1 MNNHPIYI
9 LTIIRLN
16 GEVIQEESNNAPSVK
31 KSYIT
36 NNGFFI
42 NFEKVIETNEVTD
55 RNFVRKY
62 ITCIERKPF
71 DNNKVGVLQVK
82 FINGNSYDDMETKL
96 NEFLFENRYTHQII
110 AIEHA
115 MAYVAVHYKLRNER
129 EIYVYTQS
137 LHEHQNQK

>member
-16 GEVIQEESNNAPSVK
+16 GEVIQEESNNAPSIK
-31 KSYIT
+31 KLYIT
-36 NNGFFI
+36 NNGLSI
-42 NFEKVIETNEVTD
+42 TFEKVVETNEVID

-62 ITCIERKPF
+62 ITCIETKPI
-71 DNNKVGVLQVK
+71 DNNKVGVTQVK
-82 FINGNSYDDMETKL
+82 FINGNSYDEVETKL
-96 NEFLFENRYTHQII
+96 NEFLFENRFTHNII

-129 EIYVYTQS
+129 EIYVYTNS
-137 LHEHQNQK
+137 LHEYQKQK

>member
-16 GEVIQEESNNAPSVK
+16 GEVIQEESNIAPSIK

-36 NNGFFI
+36 NNGLFI
-42 NFEKVIETNEVTD
+42 NFEKVVETNEVID

-71 DNNKVGVLQVK
+71 DNNKVGVTQVK
-82 FINGNSYDDMETKL
+82 FIRGNDYDDMETKL
-96 NEFLFENRYTHQII
+96 NEFLFENRFTYSII

-115 MAYVAVHYKLRNER
+115 MAYVAVHYKLRNEK
-129 EIYVYTQS
+129 EIYAYTKR
-137 LHEHQNQK
+137 LEEYQK

>member
-16 GEVIQEESNNAPSVK
+16 GEVIQEESNNAPSIK
-31 KSYIT
+31 KLYIT
-36 NNGFFI
+36 NNGLSI
-42 NFEKVIETNEVTD
+42 TFEKVVETNEVID

-62 ITCIERKPF
+62 ITCIETKPI

-82 FINGNSYDDMETKL
+82 FINGNSYDDVETKL
-96 NEFLFENRYTHQII
+96 NEFLFENRYTHQIV

-137 LHEHQNQK
+137 LHEHQKQK

>member
-96 NEFLFENRYTHQII
+96 NEFLFEKRYTHQFI

>member
-16 GEVIQEESNNAPSVK
+16 GEVIQEESNNAPSIK

-71 DNNKVGVLQVK
+71 DNNKIGVLQVK
-82 FINGNSYDDMETKL
+82 FINGNSYDDVETKL

>member
-71 DNNKVGVLQVK
+71 DNNKIGVLQVK

-96 NEFLFENRYTHQII
+96 NEFLFENRFTHNII

-137 LHEHQNQK
+137 LHKHQNEK

>member
-55 RNFVRKY
+55 RNFIRKY

-71 DNNKVGVLQVK
+71 DNNKIGVLQVK
-82 FINGNSYDDMETKL
+82 FINGNSYDDVETKL

>member
-16 GEVIQEESNNAPSVK
+16 GEVIQEESNIAPSIK

-36 NNGFFI
+36 NNGLFI

-71 DNNKVGVLQVK
+71 DNNKIGVLQVK
-82 FINGNSYDDMETKL
+82 FINGNSYDNIGNKNSMSSCLKIDTLTKL
-96 NEFLFENRYTHQII
+96 LLLN
-110 AIEHA
+110 
-115 MAYVAVHYKLRNER
+115 
-129 EIYVYTQS
+129 TQWLMLQYITS
-137 LHEHQNQK
+137 

>member
-16 GEVIQEESNNAPSVK
+16 GEVIQEESNTAPSIK
-31 KSYIT
+31 KLYIT
-36 NNGFFI
+36 NNGLSI
-42 NFEKVIETNEVTD
+42 NFEKVVETNEVID

-62 ITCIERKPF
+62 ITCIETKPI
-71 DNNKVGVLQVK
+71 DNNMVGVLQVK
-82 FINGNSYDDMETKL
+82 FINGNSYDDVETKL
-96 NEFLFENRYTHQII
+96 NNFLFENRYTHQIV

-137 LHEHQNQK
+137 LSSHQNEK

>member
-16 GEVIQEESNNAPSVK
+16 GEVIQEESNNAPSIK

>member
-96 NEFLFENRYTHQII
+96 NEFLFNNRYTHEIV

>member
-1 MNNHPIYI
+1 MNNHPIYF

-96 NEFLFENRYTHQII
+96 NEFLFENRYTHQIV

-137 LHEHQNQK
+137 LHKHQNEK

>member
-71 DNNKVGVLQVK
+71 DNNKIGVLQVK

>member
-16 GEVIQEESNNAPSVK
+16 GEVIQEESNNAPSIK

-71 DNNKVGVLQVK
+71 DNNKIGVLQVK

>member
-16 GEVIQEESNNAPSVK
+16 GEVIQEESNIAPSVK

-36 NNGFFI
+36 NNGHFI
-42 NFEKVIETNEVTD
+42 NFEKVVETNEVID

-62 ITCIERKPF
+62 ITCIETKPI
-71 DNNKVGVLQVK
+71 DNNKIGVTQVK
-82 FINGNSYDDMETKL
+82 FINGNSYDDMENKL
-96 NEFLFENRYTHQII
+96 NEFLFENRFTHNII

-129 EIYVYTQS
+129 EIYVYTNS
-137 LHEHQNQK
+137 LHEYQKQK

>member
-16 GEVIQEESNNAPSVK
+16 GEVIQEESNIAPSIK
-31 KSYIT
+31 KLYIT
-36 NNGFFI
+36 NNGLSI
-42 NFEKVIETNEVTD
+42 NFEKVVETNEVID
-55 RNFVRKY
+55 RNFIRKY
-62 ITCIERKPF
+62 ITCIETKPI

-82 FINGNSYDDMETKL
+82 FINGNSYDDVETKL
-96 NEFLFENRYTHQII
+96 NEFLFENRYTHQIV

-129 EIYVYTQS
+129 EIYVYTNS
-137 LHEHQNQK
+137 LHEYQKQK

>member
-16 GEVIQEESNNAPSVK
+16 GDVIQEESNIAPSIK

-36 NNGFFI
+36 NNGRYI
-42 NFEKVIETNEVTD
+42 NFETIVETNEVID

-62 ITCIERKPF
+62 ITCVEKKPI
-71 DNNKVGVLQVK
+71 DTNKVGITQVK
-82 FINGNSYDDMETKL
+82 FINGNSYDEVETNL
-96 NEFLFENRYTHQII
+96 NEFLFENRFTHNII

-129 EIYVYTQS
+129 EIYAYTKC
-137 LHEHQNQK
+137 LEEHQKQK

>member
-42 NFEKVIETNEVTD
+42 NFEKVVETNEVTD

>member
-16 GEVIQEESNNAPSVK
+16 GEVIQEESNIAPSIK
-31 KSYIT
+31 KLYIT
-36 NNGFFI
+36 NNGLSI
-42 NFEKVIETNEVTD
+42 NFEKVVETNEVID
-55 RNFVRKY
+55 RNFIRKY
-62 ITCIERKPF
+62 ITCIETKPI

-82 FINGNSYDDMETKL
+82 FINGNSYDDVETKL
-96 NEFLFENRYTHQII
+96 NEFLFENRYTHQIV

-137 LHEHQNQK
+137 LHKHQNEK

>member
-71 DNNKVGVLQVK
+71 DNNKIGVLQVK

-137 LHEHQNQK
+137 LHKHQNEK

>member
-16 GEVIQEESNNAPSVK
+16 GEVIQEESNNAPSIK
-31 KSYIT
+31 KLYIT
-36 NNGFFI
+36 NNGLSI
-42 NFEKVIETNEVTD
+42 NFEKVVETNEVID

-62 ITCIERKPF
+62 ITCIETKPI
-71 DNNKVGVLQVK
+71 DNNKVGVVQVK
-82 FINGNSYDDMETKL
+82 FINGNSYDDVETKL
-96 NEFLFENRYTHQII
+96 NEFLFENRFTHNIV

-137 LHEHQNQK
+137 LHKHQNEK

>member
-1 MNNHPIYI
+1 MNNHLIYI

-16 GEVIQEESNNAPSVK
+16 GEVIQEESNIAPSIK

-36 NNGFFI
+36 NNGLFI
-42 NFEKVIETNEVTD
+42 NFEKVIETSEVTD

-62 ITCIERKPF
+62 ITCIETKPI

-82 FINGNSYDDMETKL
+82 FIRGNDYDDVENKL
-96 NEFLFENRYTHQII
+96 NEFLFENRYSHNII

-115 MAYVAVHYKLRNER
+115 MAYVAVHYKLRHER
-129 EIYVYTQS
+129 EIYDYTKR
-137 LHEHQNQK
+137 LEEYQK

>member
-96 NEFLFENRYTHQII
+96 NEFLFENRYTNQII

>member
-16 GEVIQEESNNAPSVK
+16 GEVIQEESNTAPSIK

-62 ITCIERKPF
+62 ITCIETKPI
-71 DNNKVGVLQVK
+71 DNNKVGITQVK
-82 FINGNSYDDMETKL
+82 FINGNSYDEVETNL
-96 NEFLFENRYTHQII
+96 NEFLFENRFTHII
-110 AIEHA
+110 VAIEHA

-129 EIYVYTQS
+129 EIYTYTKW
-137 LHEHQNQK
+137 LEEHQKQK

>member
-16 GEVIQEESNNAPSVK
+16 GEVIQEESNNAPSIK

-71 DNNKVGVLQVK
+71 DNNKIGVLQVK

-96 NEFLFENRYTHQII
+96 NEFLFENRYTHEII

-137 LHEHQNQK
+137 LHKHQNEK

>member
-16 GEVIQEESNNAPSVK
+16 GEVIQEESNTAPSIK

-36 NNGFFI
+36 INGHFI
-42 NFEKVIETNEVTD
+42 NFEKVVETNEVID
-55 RNFVRKY
+55 RNFIRKY
-62 ITCIERKPF
+62 ITCIEKKPI
-71 DNNKVGVLQVK
+71 DNNKIGITQVK
-82 FINGNSYDDMETKL
+82 FINGNSYDEVETKL
-96 NEFLFENRYTHQII
+96 NEFLFENRFTHNII

-129 EIYVYTQS
+129 EIYVYTNS
-137 LHEHQNQK
+137 IHEFQKQK

>member
-96 NEFLFENRYTHQII
+96 NEFLFENRYTHEII

-137 LHEHQNQK
+137 LHKHQNEK

>member
-16 GEVIQEESNNAPSVK
+16 GEVIQEESNNAPSIK

-71 DNNKVGVLQVK
+71 DNNKIGVLQVK

-96 NEFLFENRYTHQII
+96 NEFLFENRYTHEIV
-110 AIEHA
+110 AIEHT

-129 EIYVYTQS
+129 EIYVNTQS
-137 LHEHQNQK
+137 LHEHQNKK